1 MLIILVIKNCGNFYS
16 SKFDLI
22 INYSSLIL
30 LTSRHNYPQLDIYIL
45 FLGLD
50 SGPVAP
56 KTLHR
61 VPGGYLRKIRYF
73 YASINLQLKV
83 QCSLSSLQGGKNL

>member
-1 MLIILVIKNCGNFYS
+1 
-16 SKFDLI
+16 
-22 INYSSLIL
+22 
-30 LTSRHNYPQLDIYIL
+30 LDIYIL

-83 QCSLSSLQGGKNL
+83 QCSYLRYKAAKICNFKQMKGNGNFINKSK